1 MLRQSFHLQLGRTEA
16 SIYTHISLRALL
28 QCSHSVSLSLT
39 STHHNQS
46 CLSDSAAIST
56 TCITCILWQQNY
68 TNSLFIPSLE
78 SGRRAGRTCASL
90 VTMVRLH
97 LNATR
102 TTSQLCTSPN
112 YRNIHNETP
121 KPTSQLFSIV
131 HHSLECPLNQPI
143 PYLHSP
149 QSVVFE
155 RIFDSPL
162 RIGRASPAA

>member
-1 MLRQSFHLQLGRTEA
+1 MHLLEQMLRQSFHLQLGRTEA

-102 TTSQLCTSPN
+102 TTSQLSEDEFV
-112 YRNIHNETP
+112 ETTQSCSSRCAHLP
-121 KPTSQLFSIV
+121 FISFLNV
-131 HHSLECPLNQPI
+131 HQ
-143 PYLHSP
+143 
-149 QSVVFE
+149 
-155 RIFDSPL
+155 
-162 RIGRASPAA
+162 